1 MLWCI
6 FIADKLI
13 DRVRTQ
19 QRLLHLVHLYGLR
32 RVDYMRRCILLGI
45 EKKRKVGAAGWCSW
59 CGLLVREEEKLVK
72 LVVVVVLKFNFHPLA
87 ASLCDCRHSR
97 EYMN

>member
-32 RVDYMRRCILLGI
+32 RVDYMRWCILVLLLHLHQSICLEWIEWIICIGAYIACCFLLLGM
-45 EKKRKVGAAGWCSW
+45 EKKRKVGAAGWCIWS
-59 CGLLVREEEKLVK
+59 
-72 LVVVVVLKFNFHPLA
+72 
-87 ASLCDCRHSR
+87 
-97 EYMN
+97 